1 MPSEI
6 DFGRDFGMASCAGLR
21 RFSGFLA
28 VVSCVSAYLMAAAGP
43 AAATGASAPGS
54 IVFAKSKDIYL
65 STPDGSAQVRVTT
78 DGSTPTADHTGD
90 TGYSVPSESDNG
102 LLVAVRNQEINAGQS
117 GEYTQGYLWELD
129 RSGNV
134 IRKFKPPQF
143 DYISSGCPTP
153 AAQLPLGII
162 NAVVSP
168 DGKYIA
174 YTGQT
179 YVQGVCGDVVQGYSS
194 WVVKSDGTGGRMLN
208 DGTSDTA
215 SLEIGQWTADSS
227 KLLLDRAD
235 FGSIADYY
243 VNVPGFDTHVWTA
256 PASDDYIDEA
266 YGQPD
271 VRGGILAT
279 EGYSELTSR
288 NALRLWTT
296 SNFTSDPTMKCDY
309 SSPVADGGFSDLELI
324 SRPAVAP
331 DGSYVAWEDSSSDG
345 TVAKTGQGIYL
356 LPTSTINSNCSTAS
370 TLFIARGEDPFW
382 TPAGIYGPPVV
393 SFTGQPPAVTN
404 ATTAHLQFT
413 AHEPDPARTVG
424 YTCSL
429 DGAAPQA
436 CTSPQDLSD
445 LGDGTH
451 TFTVVAS
458 DGAQTGTGQVTWQVD
473 TQAPTVAMTAPTNA
487 ATVGTSAKVDWA
499 GTDAGA
505 GIAHYALR
513 YRRAAYNS
521 GFGAW
526 TQPSAWQNLT
536 ARAVT
541 ATGLSRGYDYCY
553 SVSAVDKAGNSSAW
567 SSARCT
573 AVPLD
578 DRALTASRGWRS
590 ITGSAYYNHTAR
602 TATAHGSTLS
612 RASATLDR
620 VALLATTCRGCG
632 TVGVYVGK
640 QLLARVSLA
649 ATATHNRV
657 LKPLPVFR
665 MRTGTVS
672 VKVLT
677 SGKRVTVDGLL
688 ISRT

>member
-1 MPSEI
+1 
-6 DFGRDFGMASCAGLR
+6 MASCAGLR
-21 RFSGFLA
+21 RFGGFLA
-28 VVSCVSAYLMAAAGP
+28 VLSCVSAYLVTAAGP

-54 IVFAKSKDIYL
+54 IVYAKSKDIYL
-65 STPDGSAQVRVTT
+65 TTPNGSAQVRVTT
-78 DGSTPTADHTGD
+78 DGSTPTADHAGD

-102 LLVAVRNQEINAGQS
+102 LIVAVRNQEINAGQAD
-117 GEYTQGYLWELD
+117 EYTQGYLWEMD
-129 RSGNV
+129 RSGRV

-143 DYISSGCPTP
+143 DYIPNSNCSPP
-153 AAQLPLGII
+153 VSQLPLGII

-194 WVVKSDGTGGRMLN
+194 WVVKSDGTGARMLD

-227 KLLLDRAD
+227 KLLIDRAD
-235 FGSIADYY
+235 FGSVADYY
-243 VNVPGFDTHVWTA
+243 VNVPNFDTHVWTS
-256 PASDDYIDEA
+256 ASDYIDAA

-279 EGYSELTSR
+279 EGYSENTSR

-296 SNFTSDPTMKCDY
+296 SGFTSDPSMKCDY

-356 LPTSTINSNCSTAS
+356 LPTSSIDNNCSTDS
-370 TLFIARGEDPFW
+370 SLFIARGEDPFW

-393 SFTGQPPAVTN
+393 SFTAQPPAVTN
-404 ATTAHLQFT
+404 STTAQVQFS
-413 AHEPDPARTVG
+413 AADPDPAGHIAG

-429 DGAAPQA
+429 DGAAPHA
-436 CTSPQDLSD
+436 CTSPQDLSG
-445 LGDGTH
+445 LADGTH

-458 DGAQTGTGQVTWQVD
+458 DGAQTGTGQVTWRVD
-473 TQAPTVAMTAPTNA
+473 TQAPTVAMTTPTTA
-487 ATVGTSAKVDWA
+487 ATIGASTKVSWS

-513 YRRAAYNS
+513 YRQATYNS

-536 ARAVT
+536 TRAVT
-541 ATGLSRGYDYCY
+541 ATGLAPGYDYCY
-553 SVSAVDKAGNSSAW
+553 SVSAVDEAGNSSPW
-567 SSARCT
+567 SSPRCT

-578 DRALTASRGWRS
+578 DRALTASPGWHS

-602 TATAHGSTLS
+602 TATTQGSTLS
-612 RASATLDR
+612 RTSATLDR
-620 VALLATTCRGCG
+620 IALLATTCRGCG
-632 TVGVYVGK
+632 TAGIYVGK
-640 QLLARVSLA
+640 HLLGRVSLA

-657 LKPLPVFR
+657 LKGLPVFGT
-665 MRTGTVS
+665 RTGTVS